1 MTSEPF
7 LIVGLGNPGPEYA
20 RSRHNVGWLV
30 VERLA
35 ERHRLRFDKVQLKA
49 RVAVGTARERRVI
62 LARPLTYMNRSGESV
77 GPLLRFYKVPL
88 SQLLVVYDEMDIPFA
103 ALRLRPGGGA
113 GGHGGM
119 KSIINALGAQD
130 FTRLRV
136 GLGRPPAGWDP
147 ADYVLAQWTKDEVAQ
162 LPTLVDRAADAIETW
177 LTEGLLTAMN
187 RFNVADEKS

>member
-1 MTSEPF
+1 MTAEPF

-30 VERLA
+30 LERLA
-35 ERHRLRFDKVQLKA
+35 ARSHCSFDKIQLKA
-49 RVAVGTARERRVI
+49 RVASGTVRDRRVV

-88 SQLLVVYDEMDIPFA
+88 ANLLVVYDEMDIPFA
-103 ALRLRPGGGA
+103 TLRLRPGGGA

-119 KSIINALGAQD
+119 KSIIAAVGGQD
-130 FTRLRV
+130 FARLRV
-136 GLGRPPAGWDP
+136 GVGRPPAGWDP

-162 LPTLVDRAADAIETW
+162 VPALVDRAADAVETW
-177 LTEGLLTAMN
+177 LTEGILTAMN
-187 RFNVADEKS
+187 RFNVNDEKS